1 MSLTAEQSPLGRIY
15 TMDEVAQA
23 MRMSRRALQDLLKK
37 YPYYSRNGHKK
48 LFRQA
53 DIEALWEA
61 MRCPSNLPEE
71 KVRTTGTSAG
81 PSEASLY
88 LRARELTSRKPQ
100 RKSASSGKAR
110 F

>member
-1 MSLTAEQSPLGRIY
+1 MAADASPLGRIY

-23 MRMSRRALQDLLKK
+23 MRMSRRSLQELLKK
-37 YPYYSRNGHKK
+37 HPYYHRNGHKK

-61 MRCPSNLPEE
+61 IRCPSNSSGAPAP
-71 KVRTTGTSAG
+71 TTGTYAA

-88 LRARELTSRKPQ
+88 LRARALTDRTRRSKSGSR
-100 RKSASSGKAR
+100 AKAR
-110 F
+110 S